1 MKGGEINMNK
11 MLVIVFPTESDA
23 FNGLD
28 ALEELDEKGDITL
41 YAESVVVK
49 DLEGNVTVRQSA
61 NDGPIGTAVGML
73 TGSLVGLLGGPIGAL
88 AGATLGGTTGLM
100 VDITESAINQ
110 DFLDEVSDVFL
121 PGTTMIVA
129 EVDEEWVTPV
139 DTKMDEFYGIV
150 FRKPKSKVVDDQ
162 IEEDSQT
169 FREEVNEMNVEL
181 KEKGAKSKANA
192 QKSLKSAKSRLQKVA
207 KRADKKLDQV
217 NSEGKAKISAL
228 ESQMKDAQAA
238 QKAKI
243 QKRIAQVKADQKK
256 RSEKLQTAKKRA
268 SEALTK

>member
-1 MKGGEINMNK
+1 MKGGELNMNK

-49 DLEGNVTVRQSA
+49 DMEGNVTVRQSA

-73 TGSLVGLLGGPIGAL
+73 TGGLVGLLGGPFGAVV
-88 AGATLGGTTGLM
+88 GATIGGSAGLT
-100 VDITESAINQ
+100 VDIMEAAINQ
-110 DFLDEVSDVFL
+110 DFLDEVSNVFL
-121 PGTTMIVA
+121 PGTAMVVA

-139 DTKMDEFYGIV
+139 DVRMDEFYGIV
-150 FRKPKSKVVDDQ
+150 FRKPKSQVVDDQ
-162 IEEDSQT
+162 IEEDSET
-169 FREEVNEMNVEL
+169 FREEVNEMNAEL
-181 KEKGAKSKANA
+181 KEKSAKTKANA
-192 QKSLKSAKSRLQKVA
+192 QKSLKSAKSRLETTA
-207 KRADKKLDQV
+207 KRADEKLDQV
-217 NSEGKAKISAL
+217 NSEAKAKISAL

-256 RSEKLQTAKKRA
+256 RSEKLQKAKLTAK
-268 SEALTK
+268 EALTK